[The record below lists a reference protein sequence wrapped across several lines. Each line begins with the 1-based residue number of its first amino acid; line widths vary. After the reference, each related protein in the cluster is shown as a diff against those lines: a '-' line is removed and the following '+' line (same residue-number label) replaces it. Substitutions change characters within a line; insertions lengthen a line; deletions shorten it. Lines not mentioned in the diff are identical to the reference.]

1 MKRCVQSVGFF
12 LFLLFSLSIFAETVD
27 RTRQK
32 SNGENIIVST
42 SPPITMD
49 LGNKGSL
56 SIKIK
61 RLADS
66 PIIYPEMDSRLGSNI
81 NGPSLIRVPDW
92 VEKPLGKY
100 YLYFAAH
107 KGKYIRL
114 AYADRI
120 DGPWKIHE
128 PGTLKLEESGF
139 LVQPPEITER
149 LMRRKAKMDKPRA
162 PNVPSVWADAT
173 YPHIAS
179 PDIHVLAGLKEI
191 RMYYH
196 GLDKF
201 GVQSSRVAVSKDGLN
216 FKANKEV
223 VTINPY
229 LRVFQYNGYFYGMA
243 MPGFFFRS
251 KDGLAGFERG
261 VQLFDRD
268 MRHSAFMILEDTLLV
283 FWTQVTDSP
292 EHIKLSIIDISK
304 DWKEWKESPAVEI
317 LRPEY
322 PWEGADLPAAPSFRS
337 SIDTP
342 VNQLRDPAIFQE
354 GGRTFL
360 LYATAGESG
369 IGIVELLLDYKKR
382 L

>member
-1 MKRCVQSVGFF
+1 MKKYIQSVSLI
-12 LFLLFSLSIFAETVD
+12 LFLLFSLPLYAETADTNKQNVNKGK
-27 RTRQK
+27 TVIP
-32 SNGENIIVST
+32 S
-42 SPPITMD
+42 SPPIVID

-56 SIKIK
+56 SIRVK
-61 RLADS
+61 RFTDK
-66 PIIYPEMDSRLGSNI
+66 PVIYPEMDSRIGSNI

-120 DGPWKIHE
+120 EGPWKIYE

-139 LVQPPEITER
+139 LVQSPEISER
-149 LMRRKAKMDKPRA
+149 LMRRKSKMDKLRA

-179 PDIHVLAGLKEI
+179 PDVHVINDLKEI

-196 GLDKF
+196 GLERF
-201 GVQSSRVAVSKDGLN
+201 AVQSSRVAVSNDGLH
-216 FKANKEV
+216 FKAIKEIA
-223 VTINPY
+223 TINPY
-229 LRVFQYNGYFYGMA
+229 LKVFKYNGYFYGMA
-243 MPGFFFRS
+243 MPGVFFRS
-251 KDGLAGFERG
+251 KDGLTGFERG
-261 VQLFDRD
+261 VQLFNRN
-268 MRHSAFMILEDTLLV
+268 MRHVALMIVENYLLV

-292 EHIKLSIIDISK
+292 EYIKLSIIDISK
-304 DWKEWKESPAVEI
+304 DWREWKESPAVEI
-317 LRPEY
+317 LRPQY

-337 SIDTP
+337 SINTP

-354 GGRTFL
+354 DGRVFL
-360 LYATAGESG
+360 LYAAAGESG
-369 IGIVELLLDYKKR
+369 IGIVELLLDYKKGS
-382 L
+382 